1 MIQELSFIH
10 PEAKIGANVEIGP
23 FVYIDKNV
31 EIGDGCVIMA
41 HATILSGARIGKNV
55 RVFPNAVISAIPQ
68 DLKFRGEETTA
79 VIGDNTTIR
88 ECATINRGTASKG
101 TTIVGSNCLLMAY
114 THIAHDCVL
123 GDNIIIGNA
132 SQIAGEVVIDDWA
145 ILSGSVLVHQFS
157 HIGSHV
163 IIQGGSRVGKDV
175 PPYVTAG
182 RDPLIYVGLNMVGLR
197 RRGYTNDQIK
207 DIQDVYRFVY
217 QSGLNTTQAI
227 EKIIAEVPETTE
239 KKTIVD
245 FIKSSKREIIR
256 GCFE

>member
-1 MIQELSFIH
+1 MVQEMSFIH

-31 EIGDGCVIMA
+31 EIGDGCLIMA

-79 VIGDNTTIR
+79 VVGDNTTVR
-88 ECATINRGTASKG
+88 ECVTINRGTASKG

-114 THIAHDCVL
+114 SHIAHDCKL
-123 GDNIIIGNA
+123 GNNIIIGNA

-145 ILSGSVLVHQFS
+145 ILSGGILIHQFS
-157 HIGSHV
+157 HIGAHV
-163 IIQGGSRVGKDV
+163 IVQGGSRVGKDV

-182 RDPLIYVGLNMVGLR
+182 RDPLMYVGLNVVGLR
-197 RRGYTNDQIK
+197 RRGFTSEQI
-207 DIQDVYRFVY
+207 DRIQSIYRYVY
-217 QSGLNTTQAI
+217 QSDLNTTQAI
-227 EKIIAEVPETTE
+227 EKIISDVEDSDE
-239 KKTIVD
+239 KSLIVD
-245 FIKSSKREIIR
+245 FIKSSQRGIIK
-256 GCFE
+256 G

>member
-1 MIQELSFIH
+1 MSFIH

-68 DLKFRGEETTA
+68 DLKFKGEETTA
-79 VIGDNTTIR
+79 VVGDNTTVR

-114 THIAHDCVL
+114 SHIAHDCKL
-123 GDNIIIGNA
+123 GNNIIIGNA

-157 HIGSHV
+157 HIGGHV

-182 RDPLIYVGLNMVGLR
+182 RDPLTYVGLNLVGLR
-197 RRGYTNDQIK
+197 RRGYTNDQIRE
-207 DIQDVYRFVY
+207 IQDIYRYVY
-217 QSGLNTTQAI
+217 QSGLNTTQAL
-227 EKIIAEVPETTE
+227 EKIVTDVADSVE
-239 KKTIVD
+239 KSAIVE
-245 FIKSSKREIIR
+245 FIKSSQRGIIR
-256 GCFE
+256 GYFE

>member
-1 MIQELSFIH
+1 MSFIH

-68 DLKFRGEETTA
+68 DLKFKGEETTA
-79 VIGDNTTIR
+79 VVGDNTTVR

-114 THIAHDCVL
+114 SHIAHDCKL
-123 GDNIIIGNA
+123 GNNIIIGNA

-157 HIGSHV
+157 HIGGHV

-182 RDPLIYVGLNMVGLR
+182 RDPLTYVGLNLVGLR

-207 DIQDVYRFVY
+207 EIQDIYRYVY
-217 QSGLNTTQAI
+217 QSGLNTTQAL
-227 EKIIAEVPETTE
+227 EKIVTDVADSVE
-239 KKTIVD
+239 KSAIVE
-245 FIKSSKREIIR
+245 FIKSSQRGIIR
-256 GCFE
+256 GYFE

>member
-1 MIQELSFIH
+1 MVQEMSFIH

-31 EIGDGCVIMA
+31 EIGDGCLIMA

-79 VIGDNTTIR
+79 VVGDNTTVR
-88 ECATINRGTASKG
+88 ECVTINRGTASKG

-114 THIAHDCVL
+114 SHIAHDCKL
-123 GDNIIIGNA
+123 GNNIIIGNA

-145 ILSGSVLVHQFS
+145 ILSGGILVHQFS
-157 HIGSHV
+157 RIGAHV
-163 IIQGGSRVGKDV
+163 IVQGGSRVGKDV

-182 RDPLIYVGLNMVGLR
+182 RDPLNYVGLNIVGLR
-197 RRGYTNDQIK
+197 RRGFTNEQI
-207 DIQDVYRFVY
+207 DRIQSIYRYVY
-217 QSGLNTTQAI
+217 QSDLNTTQAI
-227 EKIIAEVPETTE
+227 EKIISDVEDSDE
-239 KKTIVD
+239 KSLIVD
-245 FIKSSKREIIR
+245 FIKSSQRGIIR
-256 GCFE
+256 G